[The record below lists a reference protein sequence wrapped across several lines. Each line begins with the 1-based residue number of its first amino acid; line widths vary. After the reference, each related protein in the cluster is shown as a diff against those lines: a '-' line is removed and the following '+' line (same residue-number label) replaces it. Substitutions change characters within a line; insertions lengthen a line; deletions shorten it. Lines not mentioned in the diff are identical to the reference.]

1 MSHHF
6 PHATIVG
13 VVDGDTIDV
22 LIDFGFRLRQDHR
35 VRLAGID
42 APEVNARGSE
52 GEVARDWLRSRLPIG
67 AAVELVTDKPADKY
81 GRYLATVW
89 RVDPASSRPELDS
102 VNTQLLAAGLARP
115 YDGGT
120 R

>member
-13 VVDGDTIDV
+13 VVDGDTVDV

-35 VRLAGID
+35 LRMAGID
-42 APEVNARGSE
+42 APEVSARGPE
-52 GEVARDWLRSRLPIG
+52 GEAARDWLRARLPVG
-67 AAVELVTDKPADKY
+67 TAVRLTTEKPADKY
-81 GRYLATVW
+81 GRYLAWVYAG
-89 RVDPASSRPELDS
+89 DPADKSINEQMVAL
-102 VNTQLLAAGLARP
+102 GLARP